1 MTNGLSI
8 LQTRLQTRLNNNM
21 PKDVRKLIISLE
33 DTLTKLEYALDSYDT
48 DTEPCITLGQLI
60 DELVEINDE
69 LDSQVEE

>member
-1 MTNGLSI
+1 
-8 LQTRLQTRLNNNM
+8 M

-33 DTLTKLEYALDSYDT
+33 DTLTKLEYALDSHDA

-69 LDSQVEE
+69 LDSQMEE